1 MIQKDVL
8 HFIQFQKKESR
19 FKLCRVLRVEV
30 EKNSIPY
37 LLTHDGR
44 KIRYPDPDIKV
55 NDTIKVNIESGKIT
69 KFVKFEI
76 GNLCY
81 VTSGHSRGRIGEIFH
96 REKHLADFDII
107 HVRDITGEQFTT
119 RIDNVFV
126 IGPGHTSWIT
136 LPKGLG
142 VKLST
147 IEDRKRRLRFL
158 KESKKGK
165 KSKKVTKK
173 IADKKAKWKTEK
185 KSWWKIRKKTNWKEK
200 IIFN

>member
-1 MIQKDVL
+1 
-8 HFIQFQKKESR
+8 
-19 FKLCRVLRVEV
+19 
-30 EKNSIPY
+30 
-37 LLTHDGR
+37 
-44 KIRYPDPDIKV
+44 
-55 NDTIKVNIESGKIT
+55 
-69 KFVKFEI
+69 VKF
-76 GNLCY
+76 
-81 VTSGHSRGRIGEIFH
+81 FH

-158 KESKKGK
+158 KESKKR
-165 KSKKVTKK
+165 TKNQK
-173 IADKKAKWKTEK
+173 
-185 KSWWKIRKKTNWKEK
+185 
-200 IIFN
+200 

>member
-1 MIQKDVL
+1 LK
-8 HFIQFQKKESR
+8 
-19 FKLCRVLRVEV
+19 
-30 EKNSIPY
+30 KNSIPY

-126 IGPGHTSWIT
+126 YWTWSYFMDYIT
-136 LPKGLG
+136 
-142 VKLST
+142 
-147 IEDRKRRLRFL
+147 KRFR
-158 KESKKGK
+158 S
-165 KSKKVTKK
+165 
-173 IADKKAKWKTEK
+173 
-185 KSWWKIRKKTNWKEK
+185 
-200 IIFN
+200 